1 MIKDFFKQKFNKDIL
16 KNYPLTLILTAIATI
31 LQLVYF
37 HNTEHIVITN
47 IILALCISIP
57 FTAKFEGI
65 AKYKSRI
72 FKRYYFFVVLNLIFL
87 YLYTREISDN
97 EKVLSLFLLASF
109 YISFFFLSPSKELK
123 DEKNNLKYFVNALS
137 SFINSIIFSIV
148 LHLGLI
154 FIVFSLKELFSIN
167 FSYDIY
173 GKIFVAVTGFFFV
186 PVFLTSNEEEKE
198 NLYSKFL
205 EFLLL
210 KVIFPLLVIYLFILY
225 AYILKIIFNKI
236 YPKNI
241 VPYLTLFYALGASFF
256 YYTTKLLE
264 NRFLSIFRKYFF
276 YTVIPLVI
284 MTYFS
289 ILPRIMQY
297 SLTENRYFILIAAFW
312 LTILIVFSI
321 FSKKSNI
328 LFFRNSFLVLLFI
341 SSLGPLSS
349 INLSKYFQRAKLA
362 KLLKMPKE
370 NVNSEELYNLINY
383 FYTKHEITHT
393 GLTKDELS
401 PEDLMKNLGYK
412 YESNKYSVKNWFNF
426 QDKTTAYEIKDYD
439 YFISNLSKPVS
450 YDKTTFELNKNNEI
464 VIKEGN
470 LVKKISINDLAKD
483 FSQKAKGLEPNNAGQ
498 YVIDLQSKKVLPEI
512 KKEILI
518 TFKDLNFNID
528 NNEKVENLYFDFYIF
543 VKNTK

>member
-297 SLTENRYFILIAAFW
+297 SLTENRYFIIIAAFW

-370 NVNSEELYNLINY
+370 NVNSQELYNLLNY
-383 FYTKHEITHT
+383 FYTKHKITHT

-439 YFISNLSKPVS
+439 YFISNLSKPVI

-483 FSQKAKGLEPNNAGQ
+483 FSQKTEGLEPNNAGQ

>member
-16 KNYPLTLILTAIATI
+16 KNYPLTLVLTAIATI

-72 FKRYYFFVVLNLIFL
+72 FKRYYFFVILNLIFL

-109 YISFFFLSPSKELK
+109 YLSFFFLNPSKELK

-137 SFINSIIFSIV
+137 SFINSLIFSIV
-148 LHLGLI
+148 LHLGLF
-154 FIVFSLKELFSIN
+154 FIVFSLKELFNIN

-297 SLTENRYFILIAAFW
+297 SLTENRYFIIIAAFW

-370 NVNSEELYNLINY
+370 NVNSQELYNLLNY
-383 FYTKHEITHT
+383 FYTKHKITHT
-393 GLTKDELS
+393 GLTKEELS

-439 YFISNLSKPVS
+439 YFISNLRKPVI

-483 FSQKAKGLEPNNAGQ
+483 FSQKTRDLEPNNAGQ

-518 TFKDLNFNID
+518 TFKDLNFSID
-528 NNEKVENLYFDFYIF
+528 NNEKVENLYFELYIF

>member
-1 MIKDFFKQKFNKDIL
+1 MIKDFLKQKFNKDIL
-16 KNYPLTLILTAIATI
+16 KNYALTLILTAIATI

-370 NVNSEELYNLINY
+370 NVNSQELYNLINY

-498 YVIDLQSKKVLPEI
+498 YVIDLQSKKVLTEI